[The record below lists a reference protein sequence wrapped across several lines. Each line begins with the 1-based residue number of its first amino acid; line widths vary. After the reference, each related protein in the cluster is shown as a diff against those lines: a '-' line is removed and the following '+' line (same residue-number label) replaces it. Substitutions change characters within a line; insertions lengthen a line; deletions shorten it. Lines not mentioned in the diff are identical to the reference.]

1 MGLFILQRAF
11 KNVNINSTKVSCR
24 NCKYYRE
31 FNTPYERSRLCILY
45 MFASTAE
52 QPEIKYIEA
61 DYCRNNES
69 LCGPDAKYFKLK

>member
-1 MGLFILQRAF
+1 MSSIKVVL
-11 KNVNINSTKVSCR
+11 TKTIKLNCS

-31 FNTPYERSRLCILY
+31 IITPYERTRLCTLY
-45 MFASTAE
+45 MFASTPQ

-69 LCGPDAKYFKLK
+69 LCGPSAKLFKPK